1 MSGAGYVASAFLV
14 LPLWLAVGA
23 ALGTTM
29 AAPLLPPRLPFGPHP
44 PGHAAEIVDG
54 ASHLG

>member
-1 MSGAGYVASAFLV
+1 MASAFLV

-23 ALGTTM
+23 ALGATM
-29 AAPLLPPRLPFGPHP
+29 AEPLLPPRLPFGPHP